1 MDNESNTEQSLDI
14 MSDNNYECDGDN
26 FDNVYL
32 AWQYTIFST
41 KNKPECIIEHSKK
54 NSVEVKCAC
63 QKQKQSL

>member
-1 MDNESNTEQSLDI
+1 

-54 NSVEVKCAC
+54 IV
-63 QKQKQSL
+63 QKENVHANNKNKVCNTNEQAKH